1 MKTDAKQLLPKIDGV
16 SQTIPQKPEGASEI
30 TNFTSSRLI
39 NGWDNRIGMEPIWTQ
54 YEGAGNWGTF
64 ASCVRIHSV
73 FCWSTHKGAKS
84 YLLYEEQQ
92 KDATDVRSSVSL
104 KFFLS
109 NGPQAT
115 TIDVN
120 RQVPASDMVGSYY
133 EPFGRYLI
141 IVNGQ
146 DESYKFDGY
155 KFVKLGFSTLP
166 SPPRPWG
173 VKVGDSLDN
182 ADEDLTIIPMRDFP
196 PETGAGL
203 VTNDI
208 SPTGKGYRDDFRFA
222 KGLGS
227 TTDGGYNTYKYVI
240 TFVKE
245 DGSESQPSPP
255 SEPATWVGDATAR
268 RQGVWLED
276 IDRGNQDEGIVA
288 RRIYRTK
295 NTGLNNSAVATDLM
309 VEDEV
314 YYFVTQIDNNVD
326 RHFFDIVPDTGLG
339 ALAPRDDQSVFMPA
353 RPTMA
358 ATFKNSL
365 FINGGE
371 GDGGTLFYSVAG
383 KPCQYQALDYFSIGS
398 TDGGEITGLENF
410 NDCLLVF
417 REEAIDLVTGNPID
431 GFKYV
436 NLIKGIGCPSRH
448 GAVNVPN
455 VGCMFINKDG
465 VYILQG
471 SAGTNGSNINIK
483 KISEDID
490 AHISRLN
497 AHQLSKAQAVYSKK
511 WKEVHFY
518 TCIDGSQETNVGLV
532 FHLDH
537 AGWSFRSSDFKV
549 NVATTNVEGEIIY
562 GSWEGFSPAAPTVD
576 PDECGLYFVSG
587 KRSGGTVFNSDADAI
602 QDLPALTSKFVS
614 IEHDFGYGP
623 QKKAIKYLYLYVLAE
638 GDNTMNI
645 KYYADRD
652 YKSPITSDGKKFQPP
667 ELKDLDVYGTGV
679 FDTAVW
685 ERKDLITLRY
695 DIANKKL
702 SYFRF
707 EFETSND
714 IQLVGYSME
723 FNTDGMRTRAG
734 KK

>member
-16 SQTIPQKPEGASEI
+16 SQTIPQKAEGATEI

-54 YEGAGNWGTF
+54 YNGSGTWGTF
-64 ASCVRIHSV
+64 IKCTKIHSV
-73 FCWSTHKGAKS
+73 FCWSTHKGAKT

-104 KFFLS
+104 KYFLS
-109 NGPQAT
+109 NGPQAI
-115 TIDVN
+115 TIDTN
-120 RQVPASDMVGSYY
+120 RQVPAPDMVGSYY

-173 VKVGDSLDN
+173 VKVGDTLNN
-182 ADEDLTIIPMRDFP
+182 ADEDLTIIPMRRFP
-196 PETGAGL
+196 PETGSGL

-208 SPTGKGYRDDFRFA
+208 STAGVGFRDDFRFT
-222 KGLGS
+222 KGLGT
-227 TTDGGYNTYKYVI
+227 TTDGKTNTYKWVV

-255 SEPATWVGDATAR
+255 SEPVTWKGDATAR
-268 RQGVWLED
+268 RQGAWLED
-276 IDRGNQDEGIVA
+276 IPRGNQDEGIVA

-295 NTGLNNSAVATDLM
+295 NTGDNNSAVGTDVM

-383 KPCQYQALDYFSIGS
+383 KCCQYQALDYFSIGS

-417 REEAIDLVTGNPID
+417 REEAIDLVTGNPVD

-436 NLIKGIGCPSRH
+436 NLIKGVGCPSRH

-465 VYILQG
+465 VYLLSG
-471 SAGTNGSNINIK
+471 SAGTQGSNIQIK
-483 KISEDID
+483 KISQDID
-490 AHISRLN
+490 AHIQRLT
-497 AHQLSKAQAVYSKK
+497 AHQLSKSTSIFSKK

-518 TCIDGSQETNVGLV
+518 CCMDGSADTNIGLV

-537 AGWSFRSSDFKV
+537 AGWSFRSSDFRV

-562 GSWEGFSPAAPTVD
+562 GSWEGYSPAAPSTD

-587 KRSGGTVFNSDADAI
+587 KRSGGTTFNTDTDKI

-614 IEHDFGYGP
+614 REHDFGYGP
-623 QKKAIKYLYLYVLAE
+623 QKKAIKYLYLYALGEVN
-638 GDNTMNI
+638 NTMPI
-645 KYYADRD
+645 TYYADRD
-652 YKSPITSDGKKFQPP
+652 YKGAITSEAKKFQPP
-667 ELKDLDVYGTGV
+667 ELADLDVYGTGK

-714 IQLVGYSME
+714 IQLVGYSLE